1 MVIDAVV
8 LECDEMA
15 DVKWIKI
22 TTDIFDDEK
31 ILLIESMPDADAI
44 IVIWFKLLCFAGKQN
59 NSGVFLMNGSIP
71 YTDEMFA
78 TVFRRKV
85 TTVKMALEVFERFG
99 MITRLDDVVTI
110 PKWGKH
116 QSLDQLEAKR
126 EYMREYMAEYRQK
139 QKQITCKT
147 NCKDNVSH
155 LDKEEEKEIEK
166 NRNIYTSHFEQFWSI
181 YPRKSE
187 KAKAYKAY
195 NARLKDGF
203 SEDELL
209 IAAKAYSAECKKD
222 RREQKYIKLGATF
235 LSASTPF
242 TDYLSNYSE
251 KGGAVVGTQS
261 ASSFKL

>member
-1 MVIDAVV
+1 MS
-8 LECDEMA
+8 

-59 NSGVFLMNGSIP
+59 NSGVFLMNDSIP

-147 NCKDNVSH
+147 NYKTNSKDNVSH
-155 LDKEEEKEIEK
+155 LDKEGEKEVEK
-166 NRNIYTSHFEQFWSI
+166 NRNTYTSHFEEFWSI

-195 NARLKDGF
+195 NSRLKDGF

-209 IAAKAYSAECKKD
+209 TAAKAYSADCKKD

-242 TDYLSNYSE
+242 MDYLSDNSG
-251 KGGAVVGTQS
+251 KGGATDGQS
-261 ASSFKL
+261 GSSVKLWE

>member
-1 MVIDAVV
+1 MS
-8 LECDEMA
+8 

-22 TTDIFDDEK
+22 TVDVFDDEK

-85 TTVKMALEVFERFG
+85 TTVKMAMDVFEQFG
-99 MITRLDDVVTI
+99 MIERVDNVVTI

-126 EYMREYMAEYRQK
+126 EYMRGYMAKYREK
-139 QKQITCKT
+139 QKQLTCKINNES
-147 NCKDNVSH
+147 NCKHNVSKA
-155 LDKEEEKEIEK
+155 DKEEDKEIEK
-166 NRNIYTSHFEQFWSI
+166 NRNIYSSHFELFWSA
-181 YPRKSE
+181 YPRKKE
-187 KAKAYKAY
+187 KAKAYRAY
-195 NARLKDGF
+195 CSRLKDGF

-209 IAAKAYSAECKKD
+209 RAAERYAAECRKD
-222 RREQKYIKLGATF
+222 RRAEKYIKLCATF

-242 TDYLSNYSE
+242 TDYLNSE
-251 KGGAVVGTQS
+251 KGDVEHEQS
-261 ASSFKL
+261 SSSVRLWD